1 MFSRFLTC
9 AGNTMTAKSCS
20 SKKKNCKTADLDKFT
35 EQLDSFETL
44 MANDKVRTSP
54 VIKWNFSAFHLQ
66 FSFAITENKE
76 IIDL

>member
-1 MFSRFLTC
+1 
-9 AGNTMTAKSCS
+9 
-20 SKKKNCKTADLDKFT
+20 
-35 EQLDSFETL
+35 

-76 IIDL
+76 IIEL